1 MRFLCEGWPKAHKRG
16 PFSPQWNRRFFQTG
30 NWETEMNPNKRATK
44 NTQSQEPPI
53 QLEAGVTYT
62 GEREEEEKA
71 SWVFIIL
78 GK

>member
-1 MRFLCEGWPKAHKRG
+1 
-16 PFSPQWNRRFFQTG
+16 
-30 NWETEMNPNKRATK
+30 MNPNKRAAK

-78 GK
+78 EK